1 MSFVKTGVISKEKW
15 AVRSCEIAGE
25 FCWPPALIDNPV
37 NTVNSHLTDTSVRSG
52 HPELVPGFLYSFKL
66 TQKMNIP
73 LKDGH
78 IVMFPK
84 VSILE
89 GVDLTNS
96 RFETILE
103 VLHKVL
109 FFFCLGLQ

>member
-1 MSFVKTGVISKEKW
+1 M
-15 AVRSCEIAGE
+15 
-25 FCWPPALIDNPV
+25 D
-37 NTVNSHLTDTSVRSG
+37 
-52 HPELVPGFLYSFKL
+52 
-66 TQKMNIP
+66 IP

-96 RFETILE
+96 RFETILI

-109 FFFCLGLQ
+109 FFFFLGLQ

>member
-1 MSFVKTGVISKEKW
+1 MTS
-15 AVRSCEIAGE
+15 SCEIAGE
-25 FCWPPALIDNPV
+25 FCWPAALIDNPV
-37 NTVNSHLTDTSVRSG
+37 NTVNSHLTDTSVRSE
-52 HPELVPGFLYSFKL
+52 HPEFVSSFLYSFKL
-66 TQKMNIP
+66 TQKMDIP

-96 RFETILE
+96 RFETILI

-109 FFFCLGLQ
+109 FFFFLGLQ